1 MVSLVKCE
9 VYKAAWR
16 MDKDKLDLA
25 VKTLKA
31 GASEE
36 DKVKFL
42 QEAAIMGQF
51 SHTNVIKM
59 YGVVTL
65 GEPVSGSY
73 AVVTEKYCYG
83 ITHNAHMHGKRL
95 LQFLYN

>member
-1 MVSLVKCE
+1 M
-9 VYKAAWR
+9 YKATWNI
-16 MDKDKLDLA
+16 DEHDLELA

-59 YGVVTL
+59 YGVVTV
-65 GEPVSGSY
+65 GEPVSSRKSGY
-73 AVVTEKYCYG
+73 EWAYNCLTRKMVP
-83 ITHNAHMHGKRL
+83 ITGRAS
-95 LQFLYN
+95 